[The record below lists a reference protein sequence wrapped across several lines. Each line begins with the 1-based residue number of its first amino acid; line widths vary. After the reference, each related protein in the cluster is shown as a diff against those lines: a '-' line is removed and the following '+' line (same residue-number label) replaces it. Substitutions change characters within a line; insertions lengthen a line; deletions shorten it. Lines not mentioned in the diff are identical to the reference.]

1 MMDKNTRASLV
12 TQMVKNLP
20 ATHET
25 WVQSLGWEYPLE
37 SGRLPTPVFLPEEFH
52 EERSLVAIVHG
63 VAKSW
68 TQLSN

>member
-25 WVQSLGWEYPLE
+25 WVQSLAWEDPLE
-37 SGRLPTPVFLPEEFH
+37 SGRLPTPVFLPGEFH
-52 EERSLVAIVHG
+52 GERSLVAIVLG

-68 TQLSN
+68 TQLSD